1 MQIERIEIRN
11 CRAFRHAVL
20 NDLPPMPVV
29 VGANGSDKSTF
40 FDVFSFLKDTLT
52 QNVATVTTFRLSAQ
66 SASNFRAASQGLVL
80 FFQLGFQDRSMSEFI
95 TTLTLENAIAS
106 PTNDGLFGDVAT
118 EGTT

>member
-11 CRAFRHAVL
+11 YRAFRHAVL
-20 NDLPPMPVV
+20 NDLPPMTVV
-29 VGANGSDKSTF
+29 VGANDSDKSTF
-40 FDVFSFLKDTLT
+40 FNVFSFLKDALT
-52 QNVATVTTFRLSAQ
+52 QNVATVTTFRLFAQ

-106 PTNDGLFGDVAT
+106 PTNDGLFGDSDTGGAT
-118 EGTT
+118 